1 MNREAI
7 LDELKRLDVQGKDL
21 KTLYTEISELC
32 MKHIGKRC
40 YDDNEK
46 RAYYLSIEYLMGRMF
61 HNNLLE
67 LGVLEDAERILREKG
82 VEISDF
88 EEVEDAALG
97 NGGLGRLAACFLD
110 SAAGCG
116 YALDGYGIRYRY
128 GLFKQGIDDGF
139 QTESP
144 DDWLV
149 WGDPWSVR
157 RESEKR
163 TVHFADMDV
172 TAVPYDMPV
181 IGKRINTLRLFKAEG
196 GDEAEKICDYLYPAD
211 DRPDGKILRI
221 RQEYFLAAAAVGE
234 LVDRFVKQHGRNFVR
249 FPDYNVL
256 QLNDTHAV
264 LAVAEFI
271 RILHKKYRVSFASA
285 LGIAKKTFNYTNHT
299 ILPEAL
305 ECWYSGYIEDILPDI
320 AGILR
325 TVQVYARREWKAKN
339 CSEEEIAQMSVYR
352 NNCFYMANTAVYV
365 AKSVNG
371 VAAIHTDL
379 VKKQL
384 FPAAYKVYPEKFK
397 NVTNGITQRRW
408 LMLCNREL
416 SALWDQAL
424 TPDWR
429 RDINRLNRLNPS
441 DDGLIEGFKAVKRE
455 KKRQLA
461 DYVFRR
467 EGVRLLEGAVIYAQ
481 VKRLHEYK
489 RQLMTAFAILRLYYD
504 LKEGKLPGFRP
515 SVFLFG
521 AKAASGYFRAKGIIK
536 YLNEIAKLVN
546 SDPQTKDRL
555 QVVFVKNYNV
565 SYAEKI
571 VAGTDVSLQ
580 VSTAGFEASG
590 TGNMKFMMNGTV
602 TLGTLD
608 GANIEIVD
616 CAGRE
621 NNYIFGATV
630 EEIEAL
636 GSSYDPV
643 AVMTENPKV
652 KRVVDTLVDG
662 TFEDG
667 GKGYFRELYTAI
679 TEGASWHRP
688 DHYFVLQ
695 DLESYIRA
703 IVAANGDYADEREFA
718 EKQLKNAARSAFFSS
733 DRSIADYAEK
743 IWELERKETTE
754 QSVK

>member
-1 MNREAI
+1 MNQEAI
-7 LDELKRLDVQGKDL
+7 LNALKALETEGKSL
-21 KTLYTEISELC
+21 KALYIEISEIC
-32 MKHIGKRC
+32 MRHIGKRSGE
-40 YDDNEK
+40 DNEK

-67 LGVLEDAERILREKG
+67 LGVSEEAERILRGKG
-82 VEISDF
+82 VELSAF

-128 GLFKQGIDDGF
+128 GLFKQDIVDGF
-139 QTESP
+139 QTEQP

-181 IGKRINTLRLFKAEG
+181 IGKRVNTLRLFQAEG
-196 GDEAEKICDYLYPAD
+196 GAEAEKICDYLYPAD
-211 DRPDGKILRI
+211 NTDEGKLLRI

-234 LVDRFVKQHGRNFVR
+234 LVEGYEKKHGRNFGR
-249 FPDYNVL
+249 FPEYNVL

-271 RILHKKYRVSFASA
+271 RILNKKYRVPIASA
-285 LGIAKKTFNYTNHT
+285 LDIAKRAFHYTNHT

-305 ECWYSGYIEDILPDI
+305 ECWYSGYLESILPDI
-320 AGILR
+320 ARILR

-339 CSEEEIAQMSVYR
+339 CSAEEIAQMSIYR
-352 NNCFYMANTAVYV
+352 NDCFFMANTAVYV

-371 VAAIHTDL
+371 VAAIHTEL

-384 FPAAYKVYPEKFK
+384 FPAAYKIYPDKFK

-416 SALWDQAL
+416 SSLWDRAL
-424 TPDWR
+424 TSDWR
-429 RDINRLNRLNPS
+429 GDITLLNRLDPS
-441 DDGLIEGFKAVKRE
+441 DESLIDGFIAVKRQ
-455 KKRQLA
+455 KKAQLA
-461 DYVFRR
+461 EYVFRH
-467 EGVRLLEGAVIYAQ
+467 EGVRLLDHAMIYAQ

-489 RQLMTAFAILRLYYD
+489 RQLMTGFAILRIYYD
-504 LKEGKLPGFRP
+504 LKEGNLPDFHP
-515 SVFLFG
+515 TVFLFG

-546 SDPQTKDRL
+546 ADEQTKDRL
-555 QVVFVKNYNV
+555 QVVFVRNYNV

-602 TLGTLD
+602 TLGTPD
-608 GANIEIVD
+608 GANIEIAD
-616 CAGRE
+616 HAGRE

-636 GSSYDPV
+636 GATYDPL
-643 AVMTENPKV
+643 AVMESDPKV
-652 KRVVDTLVDG
+652 KRVVDTLIDG
-662 TFEDG
+662 TFSDDG
-667 GKGYFRELYTAI
+667 RGYFRELYTAI
-679 TEGASWHRP
+679 TAGASWHRP
-688 DHYFVLQ
+688 DHYFVLH
-695 DLESYIRA
+695 DLESYVRA
-703 IVAANGDYADEREFA
+703 LLAANGDYADGKGFA
-718 EKQLKNAARSAFFSS
+718 KKQLENAAHSAFFSS

-743 IWELERKETTE
+743 IWEIDRR
-754 QSVK
+754 